1 MARIMC
7 KIRRQTKVIGAF
19 SDGESALMWVSAR
32 LHHIVSTLWVM
43 RRYMSLDWLNEKD
56 YGGSAYCLR
65 NIVPKKAR
73 KISDD
78 LYKIC
83 GQIFN

>member
-1 MARIMC
+1 
-7 KIRRQTKVIGAF
+7 
-19 SDGESALMWVSAR
+19 MWVSAR
-32 LHHIVSTLWVM
+32 LHHIVSTFWVM

>member
-1 MARIMC
+1 MVRIMC

-32 LHHIVSTLWVM
+32 LYHIVSTLWVM

-56 YGGSAYCLR
+56 YGGSAYRLTK
-65 NIVPKKAR
+65 IVPKKR
-73 KISDD
+73 EKLFTQS
-78 LYKIC
+78 K
-83 GQIFN
+83 N